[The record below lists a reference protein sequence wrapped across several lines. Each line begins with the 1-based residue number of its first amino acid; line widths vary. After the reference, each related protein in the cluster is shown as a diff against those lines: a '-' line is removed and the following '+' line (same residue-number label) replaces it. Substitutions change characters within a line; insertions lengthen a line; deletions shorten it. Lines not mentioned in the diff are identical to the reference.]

1 MAYQRDGYFYNEQ
14 MKSYIRQFMAIFT
27 GLQVQIGKWNTL
39 DERLISV
46 PVHYAHQDR
55 VVASIL
61 AENVQNKP
69 LRLPLMSV
77 YMGDL
82 QLNKDYMAGSGAQR
96 RETYVP
102 TGGLVPNDM
111 RVIHQ
116 RRPTPYLL
124 TLTLSLYASNTD
136 QHFQMLE
143 QILPYFTPTL
153 QVQVS
158 DSNFDWKRLSI
169 LELKQMQL
177 DTNDPIGTDK
187 RITKSNL
194 TFEMPVWFDVP
205 VEVRDDFVQKVFLRI
220 GAVSTGDTTS
230 YEIVAD
236 LDAQGIP
243 YELVLD
249 DTDLKIDP

>member
-14 MKSYIRQFMAIFT
+14 MKSYIRQFMAVFT
-27 GLQVQIGKWNTL
+27 GLQVQIGKWNTE

-61 AENVQNKP
+61 SENVQNKP

-77 YMGDL
+77 FIRDL
-82 QLNKDYMAGSGAQR
+82 QLNKEYFAGTGAQR

-111 RVIHQ
+111 KVIHQ
-116 RRPTPYLL
+116 RRPTPYLM
-124 TLTLSLYASNTD
+124 TLELSLYASNTD

-143 QILPYFTPTL
+143 QILPYFGPTL
-153 QVQVS
+153 QLQVS
-158 DSNFDWKRLSI
+158 DSLFDWKRISI
-169 LELKQMQL
+169 LELKTMVI
-177 DTNDPIGTDK
+177 DNNDPIGTDK
-187 RITKSNL
+187 RITKSTL
-194 TFEMPVWFDVP
+194 TFELPVWFDVP
-205 VEVRDDFVQKVFLRI
+205 VEVRADFIEKVYLRI
-220 GAVSTGDTTS
+220 GAVSTGDSTS

-243 YELVLD
+243 YDLVLD
-249 DTDLKIDP
+249 DTDLKIDL